1 MVQMNRLILTAL
13 VMFVG
18 MTLSAQ
24 QKGDLYLS
32 GLMSASAGKQIYQL
46 DDEEEFGLDSQ
57 PTQASFG
64 IGTELGLFV
73 KDNVRLG
80 FAFSMPF
87 SSTPYDYEDG
97 EWLKIKTIGFG
108 FNPNISY
115 YVKLTNN
122 LYYTPEFG
130 VSMEAGTIKEPLSSA
145 EKHIDGYFGWHVYL
159 SFLAFE
165 FKVSDSFSLGAG
177 VGSFGYASL
186 KELQCDIT
194 TSQFSFSLNSAS
206 LSARFYLPNKK

>member
-1 MVQMNRLILTAL
+1 MKRFILTAL
-13 VMFVG
+13 VMFIG

-24 QKGDLYLS
+24 QKGDFYLS
-32 GLMSASAGKQIYQL
+32 GSMSASAGKIFQV
-46 DDEEEFGLDSQ
+46 DDEDDLGLDSQ
-57 PTQASFG
+57 PLQASFG
-64 IGTELGLFV
+64 IGSELGFFV

-80 FAFSMPF
+80 FALSMPY
-87 SSTPYDYEDG
+87 SSIPYDYEDG
-97 EWLKIKTIGFG
+97 EWLKIRTIGFG

-130 VSMEAGTIKEPLSSA
+130 VSLEAGTIKEPLSSI
-145 EKHIDGYFGWHVYL
+145 EKHIDGYFAWNIYI

-186 KELQCDIT
+186 KKLQCDIT
-194 TSQFSFSLNSAS
+194 TSQFSFSLNNAS
-206 LSARFYLPNKK
+206 LSARFYLPNRK